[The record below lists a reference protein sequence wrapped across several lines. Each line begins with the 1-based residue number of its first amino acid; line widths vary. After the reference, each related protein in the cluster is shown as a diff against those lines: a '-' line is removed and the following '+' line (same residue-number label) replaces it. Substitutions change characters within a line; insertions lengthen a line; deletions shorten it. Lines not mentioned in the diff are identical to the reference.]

1 MKLNDNEIVLFEET
15 PKENIAETDAVGFS
29 KESVLAKGSLSL
41 YAQRILR
48 VCASQIKDDD
58 LPNQVYTFKISDF
71 AEFFGL
77 STNKIHAKIRNALVE
92 LRQKVIILPIERGRV
107 TGYISWGQIHEGEV
121 DISLDPILKPLYQ
134 RNLTGKYPLKY
145 IRGFAYSY
153 TYRFYEL
160 FLYKLQ
166 HFGENNMVSFYIS
179 VEDLRQWLQIE
190 NSYKNYADIRKRIIV
205 PIVAD
210 INGEKFSE
218 TSKVIENDFCNLQVK
233 YTEIKEGRKI
243 IGLQFN
249 VAKKENG
256 EIIDL
261 LKLNTL
267 QDESI
272 YDELDDQCK
281 VAYEAFRKLKVAVL
295 TINQAYR
302 EYGADG
308 FYKIYLNVKYA
319 IEAGK
324 VKNKMSYAAQCLRSG
339 FMYEEEVAPQR
350 KKENELKEIKK
361 SLDIFKKPEWF
372 DEKIKMLSETEKEQV
387 MNDLPNQVNQFQ
399 KKFIENKTF
408 DELVNNPL
416 GETILREYFQKI

>member
-1 MKLNDNEIVLFEET
+1 
-15 PKENIAETDAVGFS
+15 
-29 KESVLAKGSLSL
+29 
-41 YAQRILR
+41 
-48 VCASQIKDDD
+48 
-58 LPNQVYTFKISDF
+58 
-71 AEFFGL
+71 
-77 STNKIHAKIRNALVE
+77 
-92 LRQKVIILPIERGRV
+92 
-107 TGYISWGQIHEGEV
+107 
-121 DISLDPILKPLYQ
+121 
-134 RNLTGKYPLKY
+134 
-145 IRGFAYSY
+145 
-153 TYRFYEL
+153 
-160 FLYKLQ
+160 
-166 HFGENNMVSFYIS
+166 MVSFYIS

-218 TSKVIENDFCNLQVK
+218 TSKIIENDFCNLQVK

-408 DELVNNPL
+408 DELVNNHL
-416 GETILREYFQKI
+416 GETILREYFRKI